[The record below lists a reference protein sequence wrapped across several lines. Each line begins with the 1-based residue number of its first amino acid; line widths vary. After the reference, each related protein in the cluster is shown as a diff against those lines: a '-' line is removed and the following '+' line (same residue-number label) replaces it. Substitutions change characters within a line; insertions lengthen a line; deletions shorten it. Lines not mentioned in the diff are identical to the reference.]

1 MNDTI
6 AAIST
11 MSGNGAISIIRI
23 SGPESIQIVNKI
35 FKGKNLEEVD
45 SHTINYGHIIY
56 NGILQDEVLVSIMK
70 GPKTFTMEDVVE
82 INCHGNILVTKKIL
96 EILIMEGCRLAQP
109 GEFTKRAFLNGR
121 IDLIEAEGIMDL
133 INSKSEKEKELSLNQ
148 ISGKVSNL
156 IKELRQKILEIL
168 ATIEVKIDYP
178 EYEDIEDLT
187 YKELNKNILEIES
200 EIKKIIR
207 ESENGKLIK
216 DGIKTTIIGRPNVG
230 KSSLLNKLLDEE
242 KAIVTDIEGTT
253 RDIIE
258 GTITLNGIKLDLI
271 DTAGIRETNDVVESI
286 GVKKSF
292 EYIEKAD
299 LILFLVNN
307 NEELTQ
313 YDREILQKI
322 KEKNYILIINKIDLP
337 KKININSINEIKNC
351 VEISTIND
359 IGIDQLKK
367 RIIDMYN
374 LEEIEGKDITYLTT
388 ARGIALMKIC
398 LDSIKDIKIGIEVE
412 QPIDMIEIDIKK
424 IWDLLGEIIGETY
437 QEELINQ
444 LFSQFCLGK

>member
-1 MNDTI
+1 M
-6 AAIST
+6 
-11 MSGNGAISIIRI
+11 
-23 SGPESIQIVNKI
+23 
-35 FKGKNLEEVD
+35 
-45 SHTINYGHIIY
+45 
-56 NGILQDEVLVSIMK
+56 
-70 GPKTFTMEDVVE
+70 
-82 INCHGNILVTKKIL
+82 
-96 EILIMEGCRLAQP
+96 
-109 GEFTKRAFLNGR
+109 
-121 IDLIEAEGIMDL
+121 
-133 INSKSEKEKELSLNQ
+133 
-148 ISGKVSNL
+148 
-156 IKELRQKILEIL
+156 
-168 ATIEVKIDYP
+168 
-178 EYEDIEDLT
+178 
-187 YKELNKNILEIES
+187 
-200 EIKKIIR
+200 
-207 ESENGKLIK
+207 
-216 DGIKTTIIGRPNVG
+216 
-230 KSSLLNKLLDEE
+230 NKLLDEE

-258 GTITLNGIKLDLI
+258 GTISLNGIKLDLI

-374 LEEIEGKDITYLTT
+374 LEEIEGKDITYLTN

>member
-11 MSGNGAISIIRI
+11 TSGNGAISIIRI

-187 YKELNKNILEIES
+187 YKELNQNILEIEN

-258 GTITLNGIKLDLI
+258 GTISLNGIKLDLI

-374 LEEIEGKDITYLTT
+374 LEEIEGKDITYLTN